1 MSAGPSKQWRDSHKR
16 PRATPISERLHAHAA
31 DRPTRAY
38 CRTSDKPAFAT
49 TEDRVTCP
57 NCLAALRADKETS

>member
-1 MSAGPSKQWRDSHKR
+1 MSAAD
-16 PRATPISERLHAHAA
+16 RLHAHAL

-38 CRTSDKPAFAT
+38 CGTSDRPEFAT
-49 TEDRVTCP
+49 TVARVTCP